1 MKIFVDT
8 NIISEF
14 LEERSQV
21 DLVDRIFAESEN
33 NKWERVISVGSF
45 YTITFL
51 VERFLRHKGIG
62 QPKLVEEQRSI
73 LSTILEN
80 FVIKDIDKDSL
91 LNGVED
97 FRFMDLED
105 SYQYQSAVNSDCSVL
120 LTINKKDFKNLND
133 EDIVVV
139 TPEEF
144 INKYIIRR

>member
-1 MKIFVDT
+1 MNICQENTSKMKIFVDT

-62 QPKLVEEQRSI
+62 QPQLVEEQRSI

-80 FVIKDIDKDSL
+80 FVIEDIDKDSL

-97 FRFMDLED
+97 LRFMD
-105 SYQYQSAVNSDCSVL
+105 
-120 LTINKKDFKNLND
+120 
-133 EDIVVV
+133 
-139 TPEEF
+139 
-144 INKYIIRR
+144 